1 MKEEKKENPVKNGT
15 DKNKVNKL
23 QVANH
28 PDNSLLNDQP
38 VPKKKDGTVSGAIV
52 YKLTDLT
59 TPVKLTAYKGI
70 GGIELGSQ
78 EFAVK

>member
-1 MKEEKKENPVKNGT
+1 MWRYDSSIFIGV
-15 DKNKVNKL
+15 
-23 QVANH
+23 
-28 PDNSLLNDQP
+28 
-38 VPKKKDGTVSGAIV
+38 KKDGTVSGAIA